1 MRSKDLAELYY
12 MFDLSNFISFSFS
25 VVENTG
31 RQVERPFGLDLSIDA
46 MRANSYSVGVFI
58 FLIIG
63 ILVFLSVG
71 YFFMKTDRKTKLKKG
86 EIFLLIWIVFGVVFA
101 IVMGATQLLG
111 GFLL

>member
-71 YFFMKTDRKTKLKKG
+71 YFFMKTDKKTKLKKG

>member
-1 MRSKDLAELYY
+1 

-71 YFFMKTDRKTKLKKG
+71 YFFMKTDKKTKLKKG